1 MSLPLTAGISRGSW
15 YGLGA
20 MDSPTPPPKTVL
32 VTGAA
37 GFIGSHVT
45 DELIARGLSVVAL
58 DDLSGG
64 YRNNVHPQARFVEG
78 SIRDV
83 PLLERLFSDFEI
95 DSVIH
100 LAAYAAE
107 GLSHYVKRFNYE
119 SNLIGS
125 VNLINAAVNA
135 TVRRFIFT
143 SSVAVYGDLTPPLHE
158 DTQPLPH
165 DPYGIAKWAVERE
178 LEISHRLFGLP
189 YVIFRAHNVY
199 GARQNFSDRY
209 RNVVGIFMNQILAGR
224 PLTVFGDGTQT
235 RAFTHVSDVA
245 PVLVDAVFS
254 PDAAGQVFNLGADE
268 SITILKLAELVSQEM
283 GAPLRVEH
291 LPARPEA
298 RHNEAS
304 HDKARKILSYRPKVS
319 LEAGL
324 REMADWV
331 RMVGPRPTQGPRPLE
346 VSRNLPPSWA
356 PPAVKG

>member
-1 MSLPLTAGISRGSW
+1 MN
-15 YGLGA
+15 
-20 MDSPTPPPKTVL
+20 SPTRAPRTVL

-45 DELIARGLSVVAL
+45 DELIARGLLVVAL

-64 YRNNVHPQARFVEG
+64 YRENVHPLAHFVEG
-78 SIRDV
+78 STLDV
-83 PLLERLFSDFEI
+83 PLLERLFRDFEI
-95 DSVIH
+95 DAVIH

-125 VNLINAAVNA
+125 VNLINASVNA
-135 TVRRFIFT
+135 SVHRFIFT

-158 DTQPLPH
+158 DMRPLPH

-189 YVIFRAHNVY
+189 YVIFRPHNVY
-199 GARQNFSDRY
+199 GVRQNFSDRY
-209 RNVVGIFMNQILAGR
+209 RNVVGIFMNQILKER

-245 PVLVDAVFS
+245 PVLVDALFS
-254 PDAAGQVFNLGADE
+254 QEAVGQVFNLGADE
-268 SITILKLAELVSQEM
+268 SFSILELAERVSQAM
-283 GAPLRVEH
+283 GVPLRVEH

-304 HDKARKILSYRPKVS
+304 HKKARKMLGYRPQVA
-319 LEAGL
+319 LETGL
-324 REMADWV
+324 REMAEWV
-331 RMVGPRPTQGPRPLE
+331 RKVGPRPTQRPRPLE
-346 VSRNLPPSWA
+346 IPHNLPPSWA
-356 PPAVKG
+356 PPDP